1 MSYKNYWKKI
11 VPFSLALTISLL
23 AVNVLQ
29 KENSTNRI
37 IYSKKGM
44 VIHSEKGTGQA
55 SCSHKG
61 TESVAP
67 FIDEPLKKNRLE
79 KGKIQILSK
88 PIAKYT
94 DGARQNGTE
103 GTVRLRV
110 SFLASGQIGGIVP
123 VSSLPD
129 CLTEQAIA
137 AARQIKF
144 EPATRSGQP
153 VSVTKLIEYNFTIY

>member
-67 FIDEPLKKNRLE
+67 FIDEPLKK
-79 KGKIQILSK
+79 KSFGK
-88 PIAKYT
+88 
-94 DGARQNGTE
+94 RQNTN
-103 GTVRLRV
+103 
-110 SFLASGQIGGIVP
+110 SFQT
-123 VSSLPD
+123 D
-129 CLTEQAIA
+129 CE
-137 AARQIKF
+137 
-144 EPATRSGQP
+144 
-153 VSVTKLIEYNFTIY
+153 VY